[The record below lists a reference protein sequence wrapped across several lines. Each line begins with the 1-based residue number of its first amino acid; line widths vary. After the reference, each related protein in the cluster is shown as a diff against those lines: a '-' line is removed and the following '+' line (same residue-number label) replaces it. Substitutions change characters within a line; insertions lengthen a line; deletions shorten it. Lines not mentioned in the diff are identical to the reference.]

1 MLSRGLDISLRLTA
15 VIGGV
20 GIAFAAWDGQARDL
34 ETTTLMTLIAPF
46 EGSAHFVRL
55 PGPHVLIT
63 TRGTFPVIGTITPSC
78 SALGAVLAF
87 ASVAALVLRGP
98 ALRRAYGFALAAG
111 LCIVANLVRIGVALV
126 IGAHY
131 GREAMVT
138 FHDWGGTGFGLLSL
152 FGGFVLLLRAMLPSL
167 NSLLEASPTMPG
179 TV

>member
-1 MLSRGLDISLRLTA
+1 MMSRGLDVSLRLTA

-20 GIAFAAWDGQARDL
+20 GLAFAAWDGPARDL

-46 EGSAHFVRL
+46 AGSAHFVRL

-63 TRGTFPVIGTITPSC
+63 TRDAFPFIGTITPSC

-111 LCIVANLVRIGVALV
+111 LCVAANLVRIGAALV

-138 FHDWGGTGFGLLSL
+138 FHDWGGTGFGLLAL

-167 NSLLEASPTMPG
+167 NSLLDAGPTTPG
-179 TV
+179 TM